1 MKMSDPKDFDV
12 FISYDQRDKGWA
24 TKFAQELEAQGVHA
38 WFDEAQIAIG
48 DRYGD
53 TVADALR
60 AAKVV
65 AVVIGPNYV
74 ASPSSAFELGA
85 AVGGNKRIIPIVTEP
100 VGQVTLPSL
109 LGERKWLKE
118 PSPQAAG
125 KAVADVVRASA
136 GPILKQGY

>member
-1 MKMSDPKDFDV
+1 MSDPKGFDV
-12 FISYDQRDKGWA
+12 FISYNQRDKGWA
-24 TKFAQELEAQGVHA
+24 SKFAKELEAQGVHA
-38 WFDEAQIAIG
+38 WFDEAEIAIG

-53 TVADALR
+53 AVADALR

-85 AVGGNKRIIPIVTEP
+85 AVGGDKRIIPIVTEP
-100 VGQVTLPSL
+100 SEHMALPSL
-109 LGERKWLKE
+109 LRERKWLKE

-125 KAVADVVRASA
+125 KAVADVVRASGA
-136 GPILKQGY
+136 PIVKQY